1 MIISY
6 YTKVTSF
13 LFFKITNYYLNNP
26 CFSIKNSPL
35 SNICANNEN
44 DFENLIKKAMCS
56 STSDFFK
63 DNNLVSYSNRPLKN
77 F

>member
-26 CFSIKNSPL
+26 YFSIKNSPL
-35 SNICANNEN
+35 SNICAKNEN
-44 DFENLIKKAMCS
+44 DFENLIKKALYS
-56 STSDFFK
+56 STSYFFNY
-63 DNNLVSYSNRPLKN
+63 NNLISYSNKSLKI
-77 F
+77 